1 MFATQPV
8 YNAMKVWQHTYL
20 SLDRTTGMFRL
31 VEDGVLH
38 YQRKLSQ
45 DDVKL
50 LEDVGDS
57 GNIFTLGCM
66 YWNRVNKY
74 MTMMG
79 SITDA
84 QVFSRIL
91 EDNEMIGFTT
101 CSQKVIILTYGFS

>member
-1 MFATQPV
+1 
-8 YNAMKVWQHTYL
+8 
-20 SLDRTTGMFRL
+20 MFRL
-31 VEDGVLH
+31 VEDGVLR
-38 YQRKLSQ
+38 YKRELSQ
-45 DDVKL
+45 DDVRL

-74 MTMMG
+74 MTMLG

-91 EDNEMIGFTT
+91 EDDEMIGFTT
-101 CSQKVIILTYGFS
+101 CSQKVIILVYGLS